1 MATLAADVDGQEVAP
16 ASARLTLLPLV
27 ALVLGSMIGGG
38 LFNLPS
44 VMAKAPAPGAI
55 VIGWLITGIGM
66 LMLAFVYQSPATRKP
81 DLNAAPWVSDRLRQR
96 KLPILVGIALQV
108 LAWLCSST
116 RTGWVLR
123 LMWHCAFSLGVQHGG
138 RCR

>member
-38 LFNLPS
+38 LFKLPS

-81 DLNAAPWVSDRLRQR
+81 DLNAAPWVSDRLGNASCRFSSASR
-96 KLPILVGIALQV
+96 SRSWHGFAPLHGPVG
-108 LAWLCSST
+108 CS
-116 RTGWVLR
+116 V
-123 LMWHCAFSLGVQHGG
+123 
-138 RCR
+138 